1 MDLFW
6 SLKSGVPTRKCDRP
20 FTDTVEMT
28 GDNIS
33 AIVTYGVDDDGA
45 LQLSRELYYPAI
57 RTIPRVTH
65 GTLRVVH
72 GNGERQTFAVN
83 GETVVE
89 CPDEVTFDGVL
100 TVRSFDRARRVSFTR
115 TVFPHTHDA
124 VYVERTVIKNES
136 DCPLTIST
144 DDVNMRRLA
153 RCAEGVF
160 TAEMTALPL
169 TKTLAANE
177 TVVSDLFCSAFPHT
191 ATFPICDSAAALDG
205 RRARVRELCDEK
217 LIFTCADENLTAFF
231 RLAKLRAAES
241 ICDTVCG
248 PLHSPG
254 GGPYYAAVWAND
266 QAEYAGPLFG
276 YMGYARAA
284 DASLRAYDLFS
295 RFMGPDLYR
304 IPSSIIDGGRDIWE
318 GAGDRGDAAMY
329 LYGCARFLLALG
341 DRDLAAAR
349 FWTLCWC
356 VDYCLSQ
363 KNTHGVI
370 ASDSDELEGRL
381 PAGDANLCTSTLT
394 YDGLKNAALIADMLG
409 ETALADAWRQEAT
422 ALETA
427 IEAFF
432 GATVSG
438 FDAYRYYDG
447 NTVLRSWICMPLT
460 AGIYRRAEATAA
472 ALLSDRLCRDDGI
485 LSAEGDKVLWDRSTL
500 YAFRGLLQAGRA
512 ETVYPHL
519 RRYVQCRLLGEHIP
533 YAVEAYPEGNGRHL
547 SAESALFCR
556 LVTEG
561 ICGLNPAGWQKLQVR
576 PAVPAALGGVTLQN
590 LFYGGQALTLVI
602 TPQEGGYAVTLHH
615 ANGQVQHRTIPAG
628 QAAIFELA

>member
-1 MDLFW
+1 MDVLW
-6 SLKSGVPTRKCDRP
+6 SLQNGTPARRFDRP

-28 GDNIS
+28 GNNIS
-33 AIVTYGVDDDGA
+33 AIVTYGADDSGV
-45 LQLSRELYYPAI
+45 LLLSRELYYPAI

-65 GTLRVVH
+65 GTLRVIH
-72 GNGERQTFAVN
+72 ENGERQTFAID
-83 GETVVE
+83 GEAVAE

-100 TVRSFDRARRVSFTR
+100 TVRSFDRAQRVSFTR
-115 TVFPHTHDA
+115 TAFPHTLDGI
-124 VYVERTVIKNES
+124 YIERTVIKNES
-136 DCPLTIST
+136 DRPLTVTT
-144 DDVNMRRLA
+144 DGICVRRFA

-160 TAEMTALPL
+160 ATEMVVSPL
-169 TKTLAANE
+169 EKYLAAGE
-177 TVVSDLFCSAFPHT
+177 SVVSDLFCSAFPHT
-191 ATFPICDSAAALDG
+191 AAFPTCDSAAALDG

-217 LIFTCADENLTAFF
+217 LVFTCDDENLTAFF

-295 RFMGPDLYR
+295 RFMGPDLHR

-329 LYGCARFLLALG
+329 LYGFARFLLAQG
-341 DRDLAAAR
+341 DRELAADR
-349 FWTLCWC
+349 FWTLKWSI
-356 VDYCLSQ
+356 DYCLSQ
-363 KNTHGVI
+363 KNAAGVI

-381 PAGDANLCTSTLT
+381 PSGKANLCTSTLA

-409 ETALADAWRQEAT
+409 ESELSAAWRQEA
-422 ALETA
+422 AQLDEA
-427 IEAFF
+427 IEAYF

-447 NTVLRSWICMPLT
+447 NDVLRSWICMPLT
-460 AGIYRRAEATAA
+460 MGIYRRAEQTAA
-472 ALLSDRLCRDDGI
+472 ALLSDRLCREDGI
-485 LSAEGDKVLWDRSTL
+485 LSAEGDTILWDRSTL
-500 YAFRGLLQAGRA
+500 YTFRGLLQAGKA
-512 ETVYPHL
+512 ETIYPYL
-519 RRYVQCRLLGEHIP
+519 QRYVACRLLGEHIP
-533 YAVEAYPEGNGRHL
+533 YAVEAYPEGDGRHL

-561 ICGLNPAGWQKLQVR
+561 ICGLSPAGWQKLQVR
-576 PAVPAALGGVTLQN
+576 PAVPSALGEITLQN
-590 LFYGGQALTLVI
+590 LFYGGQALTLAI
-602 TPQEGGYAVTLHH
+602 APQAGGYTVTLCH
-615 ANGQVQHRTIPAG
+615 ADGRVQTQQVSAG
-628 QAAIFELA
+628 QAATFDLV

>member
-1 MDLFW
+1 MDILWGLQNGAPVRRFD
-6 SLKSGVPTRKCDRP
+6 TT

-28 GDNIS
+28 GNNLS
-33 AIVTYGVDDDGA
+33 AIVTYGADSDGV
-45 LQLSRELYYPAI
+45 LLLSRELYYPAI

-72 GNGERQTFAVN
+72 GDEERQTFAVD
-83 GETVVE
+83 GESVVE

-136 DCPLTIST
+136 DRPLTIST
-144 DDVNMRRLA
+144 DGVNVRRLA

-160 TAEMTALPL
+160 TTEMTASPL
-169 TKTLAANE
+169 TKTLAAGE
-177 TVVSDLFCSAFPHT
+177 TVISDLFCSAFPHT
-191 ATFPICDSAAALDG
+191 AAFPICDSAAALDR

-217 LIFTCADENLTAFF
+217 LVFTCADENLTAFF

-341 DRDLAAAR
+341 DRDIAAAR
-349 FWTLCWC
+349 FWTLKWS

-363 KNTHGVI
+363 KNAAGVI
-370 ASDSDELEGRL
+370 ASNSDELEGRL

-409 ETALADAWRQEAT
+409 EADLATAWRQEA
-422 ALETA
+422 ANLEAA
-427 IEAFF
+427 IETFF

-460 AGIYRRAEATAA
+460 VGIYRRAEQTAA
-472 ALLSDRLCRDDGI
+472 ALLSDRLCREDGI
-485 LSAEGDKVLWDRSTL
+485 LSAEGDTILWDRSTL
-500 YAFRGLLQAGRA
+500 YAFRGLLQAGKA
-512 ETVYPHL
+512 EQVYPYL
-519 RRYVQCRLLGEHIP
+519 QRYVACRLLGEHIP

-561 ICGLNPAGWQKLQVR
+561 ILGLSPAGWQQLQVR
-576 PAVPAALGGVTLQN
+576 PAVPTALGEVALQN
-590 LFYGGQALTLVI
+590 LCYGGQTLALVI
-602 TPQEGGYAVTLHH
+602 TPQNSGYTVTLRH
-615 ANGQVQHRTIPAG
+615 ADGREQVQNVSAG
-628 QAAIFELA
+628 QAAVFDLE